1 MARHKSGAGTPG
13 ESRAKDSPRRKITY
27 PLLVDTIRRYREES
41 QARNPPDPDAL
52 DRKRVLQRL
61 AKELKTDQDE
71 LALRGFDRAYRLII
85 EGI

>member
-1 MARHKSGAGTPG
+1 MARCDSSAGTRG
-13 ESRAKDSPRRKITY
+13 ESRAKDSFGGKITY
-27 PLLVDTIRRYREES
+27 PLLVETIRRYREES

-61 AKELKTDQDE
+61 ATDLNTDQDE

-85 EGI
+85 EGV